1 MFSLSSV
8 IAANTP
14 EPIREEEAKLN
25 LRVTHDADDARIRAL
40 IIAAREY
47 VELWTD
53 RALVP
58 TTVTMKLDR
67 FPGFDDDYT
76 ILLPKSPVT
85 AFTSITYHDENDVSG
100 ALASTEYQ
108 ADISSE
114 PARVVPVATAAW
126 PVTYERL
133 YPITLTYTAGYAT
146 PAAVPERIKQAM
158 HILIAHWYS
167 NREPVGNAGSEIAFS
182 LQALLGSAWTGSL
195 AGTYAIT

>member
-8 IAANTP
+8 IAANVP
-14 EPIREEEAKLN
+14 EPLTKEEVKLN
-25 LRVTHDADDARIRAL
+25 LRVTHDEDDALIRSL
-40 IIAAREY
+40 IVAAREY

-58 TTVTMKLDR
+58 TTVTMKLDK
-67 FPGFDDDYT
+67 FPGWDDGYT

-85 AFTSITYHDENDVSG
+85 AFTSITYYDENDTSG
-100 ALASTEYQ
+100 TLASTEYQ
-108 ADISSE
+108 ADIASE
-114 PARVVPVATAAW
+114 PARVIPVATVTW

-133 YPITLTYTAGYAT
+133 HAVTLTYAAGYAT
-146 PAAVPERIKQAM
+146 PATVPERIKQAM

-182 LQALLGSAWTGSL
+182 LKALLGSAWSGSL